1 MSQTRPQSSNSST
14 GCGTVGFL
22 YFIVA
27 FGPGGV
33 LLTVFNLNEGDFWYG
48 PVVVVGI
55 IWGLV
60 ATVGFVA
67 VYGEYLSSQI
77 TRPQHTGNLTREG
90 IPIAVTDQQKRQL
103 VPNSVRHAVWVRD
116 GGKCVECGSKENLEF
131 DHIIPFSKGGSST
144 ESNLQILCQRCNLSK
159 GDRII

>member
-14 GCGTVGFL
+14 GCGTVGLL

-27 FGPGGV
+27 FGPGGA

-67 VYGEYLSSQI
+67 GYGKYLSSQI
-77 TRPQHTGNLTREG
+77 TRSQHTEQPTRVGIPRTVTEQPKREG
-90 IPIAVTDQQKRQL
+90 IPKYVKLI
-103 VPNSVRHAVWVRD
+103 VWDRD
-116 GGKCVECGSKENLEF
+116 GGECVECGSKANLEF

-144 ESNLQILCQRCNLSK
+144 ESNLQILCQRCNRSK